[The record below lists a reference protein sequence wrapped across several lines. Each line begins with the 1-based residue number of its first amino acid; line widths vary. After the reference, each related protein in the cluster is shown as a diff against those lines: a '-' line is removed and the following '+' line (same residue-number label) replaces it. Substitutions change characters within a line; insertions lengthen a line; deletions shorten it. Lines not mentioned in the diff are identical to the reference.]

1 MGKSAGR
8 YLGGLMAAVL
18 VLGMTGCGQSE
29 EKKATDTKEVANDY
43 YVDLTELGM
52 NLTIYLRLEEDG
64 NFLFSNTVDFATNKS
79 SGTFQE
85 S

>member
-29 EKKATDTKEVANDY
+29 EK
-43 YVDLTELGM
+43 
-52 NLTIYLRLEEDG
+52 
-64 NFLFSNTVDFATNKS
+64 SN
-79 SGTFQE
+79 GYERGCQ
-85 S
+85 